1 LVNTLVGAG
10 QRGSADGVGVA
21 ATSFNQ
27 PTAMTIDSTGSTL
40 YVADSGTGLIRRVQV
55 ASSTVSTPSLPA
67 STRFIGAQGL
77 ATSGSWLY
85 VADTNCH
92 RIVKVNLTAPVT
104 TSAVAGQFPSCSSTW
119 NVYVGSTPDGN
130 GTSARF
136 SFPKGMAL
144 SPNGA
149 TMYVSDSGFNRIR
162 SVSLSTGVVTTL
174 AGGTAVSAN
183 KAGTADGLGN
193 VAMFNGPFG
202 IAIDPTGTIL
212 YVADLNNHAIR
223 RIVISPASVSTLA
236 GNVNVPGYLDGV
248 GTTAQLSG
256 PTGIAID
263 STGAIL
269 YVVDNFNQNLRQVII
284 ATRVVTTIAG
294 STLANL
300 GWNDAL
306 GTSAL
311 FSFPTG
317 VVILPGAVT
326 MMVSDTM
333 NNRIRKVDFVQQ
345 CQDGVYCP
353 AGTSAILASSCP
365 AGTYC
370 PAGSAPVAC
379 PVNTYCSASSPSSAG
394 NSIGVC

>member
-1 LVNTLVGAG
+1 LLRRVQLATSTVNTLHL
-10 QRGSADGVGVA
+10 S
-21 ATSFNQ
+21 
-27 PTAMTIDSTGSTL
+27 STL
-40 YVADSGTGLIRRVQV
+40 SG
-55 ASSTVSTPSLPA
+55 AE
-67 STRFIGAQGL
+67 GL
-77 ATSGSWLY
+77 ATFGDSLY

-92 RIVKVNLTAPVT
+92 RIFKVNISSLVS
-104 TSAVAGQFPSCSSTW
+104 SAVAGQYPACSPTW
-119 NVYVGSTPDGN
+119 NVYSTPTPDGV
-130 GTSARF
+130 GTDVRF
-136 SFPKGMAL
+136 SGPKGIVV
-144 SPNGA
+144 SPDG
-149 TMYVSDSGFNRIR
+149 TYMYVADYGFNRIR
-162 SVSLSTGVVTTL
+162 NISLFASFTSTKTTVTNITNGTSIIQNITITSSTSLVPNVTVGTL
-174 AGGTAVSAN
+174 AGGGGTSGLN
-183 KAGTADGLGN
+183 KPGATDGLGG
-193 VAMFNGPFG
+193 VALFNGPYG
-202 IAIDPTGTIL
+202 ITIDPTGTIL

-223 RIVISPASVSTLA
+223 RIVIATTSVSTLA

-248 GTTAQLSG
+248 GTNAKLSG

-269 YVVDNFNQNLRQVII
+269 YVVDNFNQNLRQVMID
-284 ATRVVTTIAG
+284 TRVVTTIAG

-300 GWNDAL
+300 GWSDAL

-353 AGTSAILASSCP
+353 AGTSAVLASSCP

-370 PAGSAPVAC
+370 PAGSAPLDC
-379 PVNTYCSASSPSSAG
+379 PINTYCSASSPSSAG
-394 NSIGVC
+394 NSIGMC